1 MKNSQLE
8 VSFLDPKLLKKLC
21 RSYGAADSAYQ
32 SYSAAGLTYF
42 KSDMSEPA
50 FLEFGGA
57 LQISHVQISN
67 SETRSWRWAARLVES
82 TNKVIF
88 TLNES
93 ICLCQQLNQ
102 NSPGL
107 EIRGSARESI
117 RILAGEFCENP
128 GFSQIK
134 DLDSRKEFCENP
146 GFSRIIRIGKVGKV
160 NSELLQK
167 VKVQVQK

>member
-8 VSFLDPKLLKKLC
+8 VSFLDPQLLKKLC
-21 RSYGAADSAYQ
+21 CSYGAADSAYQ

-82 TNKVIF
+82 TNKVIV
-88 TLNES
+88 TLNEIQCHDLVAPLLRKVS
-93 ICLCQQLNQ
+93 NELHAVLKSEDWGQGKEAAKLSDWC
-102 NSPGL
+102 
-107 EIRGSARESI
+107 SAMYCPERQKTMASLYRTKAE
-117 RILAGEFCENP
+117 L
-128 GFSQIK
+128 
-134 DLDSRKEFCENP
+134 
-146 GFSRIIRIGKVGKV
+146 VGTPL
-160 NSELLQK
+160 SHH
-167 VKVQVQK
+167 